1 LNRCIRSVVIIRSIN
16 ILKNEKL
23 IHCCQLKQR
32 ICKLTEFEFVVE
44 TSSDDDDEDVVSFES
59 FLTDIGVVLGFGVVA
74 DVEGDRGFADVVDE
88 FC

>member
-1 LNRCIRSVVIIRSIN
+1 MI
-16 ILKNEKL
+16 KL
-23 IHCCQLKQR
+23 IDCCQLKQR

-44 TSSDDDDEDVVSFES
+44 TSSDDDEDVVSFES

>member
-1 LNRCIRSVVIIRSIN
+1 MNRCIRSVVIIRSIN
-16 ILKNEKL
+16 ILKNEEL
-23 IHCCQLKQR
+23 INCCQLKQR

-44 TSSDDDDEDVVSFES
+44 TSSDDDEDVVSFES
-59 FLTDIGVVLGFGVVA
+59 FLTDMGVVLGFGVVA